1 MNPTAT
7 RFPSGTLFAG
17 RYELVRSLGSG
28 GMSELYLARDR
39 MLGREVAVK
48 VIRPDLAAD
57 QRSVARFRREAR
69 AAAALSHPGIV
80 AIHDVGVHEHAPF
93 IVMERIGGRTLGQV
107 LHDDGRLTPD
117 RVMEIGVAVAHALA
131 AAHAA
136 GIVHRD
142 VKPGNIMLTD
152 SGQVKVLD
160 FGIAHATR
168 WTPLTEGP
176 VVHGTAEYMAPEQI
190 RGEGADPRSDVYA
203 LGVVLYELLVGHPP
217 FHGETP
223 LTVAY
228 RHLEDTPTPVQT
240 ERPDVPPALAAVLA
254 RALAK
259 DRGHRYRS
267 ADEMAAELDR
277 VRAGKPASTVRMP
290 PGRDTRVLRDRSA
303 EPGRPRRS
311 IGPWL
316 IGGAAALVVALVAVA
331 VLVAALGRT
340 ERSGPRSPRAP
351 ADLTA
356 TASCEGLFDS
366 RVRLGWSTSP
376 SAFADG
382 YEIYRSEIS
391 GGPYDRIGY
400 VARRDRMSFVD
411 HATSLGETYFYVVRS
426 TAGKRSGPPSGQ
438 AQATA
443 PFACVF

>member
-1 MNPTAT
+1 VNPTVT
-7 RFPSGTLFAG
+7 RFPAGTLFAG

-39 MLGREVAVK
+39 LLGREVAVK
-48 VIRPDLAAD
+48 VIRPELAAD
-57 QRSVARFRREAR
+57 ERSVARFRREAR

-80 AIHDVGVHEHAPF
+80 AIHDVGVHRDAPF
-93 IVMERIGGRTLGQV
+93 IVMERVQGRTLGQV
-107 LHDDGRLTPD
+107 IHDEGRLSPD
-117 RVMEIGVAVAHALA
+117 RAAEIGIAVAHALA

-136 GIVHRD
+136 DIVHRD
-142 VKPGNIMLTD
+142 VKPGNIMLTE

-160 FGIAHATR
+160 FGIALATR

-203 LGVVLYELLVGHPP
+203 LGVVLYELLAGHPP

-223 LTVAY
+223 LAVAY
-228 RHLEDTPTPVQT
+228 RHLEDTPAPVET
-240 ERPDVPPALAAVLA
+240 HRPDVPPGLAAVLA

-267 ADEMAAELDR
+267 AEEMAGELER

-290 PGRDTRVLRDRSA
+290 PGTDTRVLRDHSREA
-303 EPGRPRRS
+303 LRGRRR

-316 IGGAAALVVALVAVA
+316 IGSVAVLLVALVAVA
-331 VLVAALGRT
+331 VLVAALGRD
-340 ERSGPRSPRAP
+340 ERSRPRAPRAP

-356 TASCEGLFDS
+356 TGSCEGLLDS
-366 RVRLGWSTSP
+366 RIRLAWSSIP
-376 SAFADG
+376 APFADG

-391 GGPYDRIGY
+391 GGPYDRVGY
-400 VARRDRMSFVD
+400 VASRDRTTFID
-411 HATSLGETYFYVVRS
+411 HDTSLGETYFYVVRS
-426 TAGKRSGPPSGQ
+426 TSGKRSGPPSGQ